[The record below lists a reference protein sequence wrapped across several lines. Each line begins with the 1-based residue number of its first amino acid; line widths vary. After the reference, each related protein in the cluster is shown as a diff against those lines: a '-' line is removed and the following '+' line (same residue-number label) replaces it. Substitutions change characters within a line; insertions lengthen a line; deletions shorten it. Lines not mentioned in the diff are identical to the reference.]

1 MNHDTIKSNRDVQ
14 VSKFRLAYA
23 ADPRDG
29 ARLIKAFL
37 EIKEP
42 AWREKLICWAGEL
55 AKASDCRE
63 TALVER
69 NRKRAFFGL
78 SRPRRRTRCTEAPR
92 VGGPPG
98 SSSET

>member
-1 MNHDTIKSNRDVQ
+1 MNQDTIKSNHDVQ

-42 AWREKLICWAGEL
+42 TWREKLICRAEEL

-63 TALVER
+63 TALVEE
-69 NRKRAFFGL
+69 NYKRAFFGFDVL
-78 SRPRRRTRCTEAPR
+78 ATPSRGWRGVAAGAAKA
-92 VGGPPG
+92 VD
-98 SSSET
+98 

>member
-1 MNHDTIKSNRDVQ
+1 MNHDTRKSNRDVQ

-42 AWREKLICWAGEL
+42 TWREKLICRAEEL
-55 AKASDCRE
+55 AKAYDCRE
-63 TALVER
+63 TALVEQ

-78 SRPRRRTRCTEAPR
+78 SRPGRRTRCTEAPR